1 MDRQA
6 NISGYQTGMG
16 GAMTTLE
23 GTVERITF
31 FNEETSFAVV
41 KMKLASGELVTVTG
55 ELPHL
60 YIGEKLRLTGQWVV
74 HKEYGKQ
81 FQVQTRESEIPTTEK
96 GIERFLASGFVKG
109 VRAATAKK
117 LVSRFGLSTLDVIE
131 NDPELVAEI
140 PGISLAKAKKI
151 AENVRAYSDIQR
163 IIVFL
168 QGIGIGPGYAMKIY
182 KRYQSEAVKLV
193 RENPYRLADEIIG
206 IGFKKADQIAQ
217 NLGIK
222 PDSPYR
228 IRAALRYL
236 MNELCNE
243 GHIFVDEQTLIDA
256 AVKELAVDSSP
267 VATEI
272 ETLIVEKELIRESKE
287 GRPILYLAPFY
298 YCEIGVAA
306 RLAEM
311 AQAQLKPVKIDTAK
325 ALEQF
330 SAEHQIQL
338 ASNQREAVLKSMDNA
353 LMVITG
359 GPGTGKTTIIKSILS
374 LLKKAGLRVALAAP
388 TGRAA
393 KRLAE
398 ATGEAAQTIHRLLG
412 FGSEKAE
419 GGRFQHDESEPLDKD
434 VLIVDEFSMVDL
446 MLFYHL
452 LKALAPGTRLIMVG
466 DVDQLPSVGPGTV
479 LRDLIASGQIT
490 AVRLNVIFRQSQ
502 ESMIIENAHRINRGE
517 FPQLVKST
525 DFFFMSEEKP
535 ENIIKLLPDLI
546 SRRIPGYLHCD
557 PVEDIQVLAP
567 MRRTLTG
574 VDNLNLVLQEALN
587 PKRPEIP
594 ELRHGAQV
602 FRLGD
607 KVMQI
612 KNNYQKLVFN
622 GDIGRIRELD
632 PEEQRLVV
640 GFQEVEGE
648 RLVEYEED
656 ELDQLVLSYA
666 ISVHKSQGN
675 EYPVVVM
682 PVTTQHF
689 LMLQRNLLYTA
700 VTRAKKM
707 VVLIGTKKA
716 IAIAVNNNRIEE
728 RNSFLQKRLRN
739 AFQGKS
745 E

>member
-1 MDRQA
+1 M
-6 NISGYQTGMG
+6 N
-16 GAMTTLE
+16 TLE

-31 FNEETSFAVV
+31 FNEENSYAVAKV
-41 KMKLASGELVTVTG
+41 RLSSGELVTVTG

-60 YIGEKLRLTGQWVV
+60 YVGEKLRLTGQWVE

-81 FQVQTRESEIPTTEK
+81 FQVHIRESEIPTTEK

-109 VRAATAKK
+109 VRSATAKK
-117 LVSRFGLSTLDVIE
+117 LVARFGVSALDVIE
-131 NDPELVAEI
+131 NDPERVAEI
-140 PGISLAKAKKI
+140 PGISLAKAQKMAQHIK
-151 AENVRAYSDIQR
+151 AYSDIQR

-182 KRYQSEAVKLV
+182 RRYQGEAVALV
-193 RENPYRLADEIIG
+193 RENPYRLADDIIG

-217 NLGIK
+217 NLGIQ

-243 GHIFVDEQTLIDA
+243 GHIFVDEHILTDA
-256 AVKELAVDSSP
+256 AVKELAVGELP
-267 VATEI
+267 VAAEI
-272 ETLIVEKELIRESKE
+272 ERLIVEKEFIREFHN
-287 GRPILYLAPFY
+287 GRSILYLAPFY
-298 YCEIGVAA
+298 YCETGVAA
-306 RLAEM
+306 RLAEL
-311 AQAQLKPVKIDTAK
+311 ARARLKPVTIDAMK
-325 ALEQF
+325 SLDRF
-330 SAEHQIQL
+330 SAEHRIQL
-338 ASNQREAVLKSMDNA
+338 APNQREAVLKSLDNG

-359 GPGTGKTTIIKSILS
+359 GPGTGKTTIVKAILS
-374 LLKKAGLRVALAAP
+374 LLKKAGLRSALAAP

-398 ATGEAAQTIHRLLG
+398 ATGEPAQTIHRLLG
-412 FGSEKAE
+412 FGSEKAD
-419 GGRFQHDESEPLDKD
+419 GGRFRHNESEPLDAE

-452 LKALAPGTRLIMVG
+452 LKAIAPGTRLIMVG

-490 AVRLNVIFRQSQ
+490 AVRLNVIFRQSR
-502 ESMIIENAHRINRGE
+502 ESMIVENAHRINRGE
-517 FPQLVKST
+517 FPQLVKSK
-525 DFFFMSEEKP
+525 DFFFMPEEKP
-535 ENIIKLLPDLI
+535 ENIVQLLPDLI

-574 VDNLNLVLQEALN
+574 VDHLNQVLQEALN
-587 PKRPEIP
+587 PKQPETL
-594 ELRHGAQV
+594 EFRYGSQV

-607 KVMQI
+607 KVMQV

-632 PEEQRLVV
+632 PEERRLVV

-656 ELDQLVLSYA
+656 EVDQLVLSYA

-728 RNSFLQKRLRN
+728 RNSLLQKRLIS
-739 AFQGKS
+739 AFQG
-745 E
+745 EA

>member
-1 MDRQA
+1 
-6 NISGYQTGMG
+6 MG
-16 GAMTTLE
+16 GAMNTLE

-31 FNEETSFAVV
+31 FNEENSYAVAKV
-41 KMKLASGELVTVTG
+41 RLSSGELVTVTG

-60 YIGEKLRLTGQWVV
+60 YVGEKLRLTGQWVE

-81 FQVQTRESEIPTTEK
+81 FQVHIRESEIPTTEK

-109 VRAATAKK
+109 VRSATAKK
-117 LVSRFGLSTLDVIE
+117 LVARFGVSALDVIE
-131 NDPELVAEI
+131 NDPERVAEI
-140 PGISLAKAKKI
+140 PGISLAKAQKMAQHIK
-151 AENVRAYSDIQR
+151 AYSDIQR

-182 KRYQSEAVKLV
+182 RRYQGEAVALV
-193 RENPYRLADEIIG
+193 RENPYRLADDIIG

-217 NLGIK
+217 NLGIQ

-243 GHIFVDEQTLIDA
+243 GHIFVDEHILTDA
-256 AVKELAVDSSP
+256 AVKELAVGELP
-267 VATEI
+267 VAAEI
-272 ETLIVEKELIRESKE
+272 ERLIVEKEFIREFHN
-287 GRPILYLAPFY
+287 GRSILYLAPFY
-298 YCEIGVAA
+298 YCETGVAA
-306 RLAEM
+306 RLAEL
-311 AQAQLKPVKIDTAK
+311 ARARLKPVTIDAMK
-325 ALEQF
+325 ALDRF
-330 SAEHQIQL
+330 SAEHRIQL
-338 ASNQREAVLKSMDNA
+338 APNQREAVLKSLDNG

-359 GPGTGKTTIIKSILS
+359 GPGTGKTTIVKAILS
-374 LLKKAGLRVALAAP
+374 LLKKAGLRSALAAP

-398 ATGEAAQTIHRLLG
+398 ATGEPAQTIHRLLG
-412 FGSEKAE
+412 FGSEKAD
-419 GGRFQHDESEPLDKD
+419 GGRFRHNESEPLDAE

-452 LKALAPGTRLIMVG
+452 LKAIAPGTRLIMVG

-490 AVRLNVIFRQSQ
+490 AVRLNVIFRQSR
-502 ESMIIENAHRINRGE
+502 ESMIVENAHRINRGE
-517 FPQLVKST
+517 FPQLVKSK
-525 DFFFMSEEKP
+525 DFFFMPEEKP
-535 ENIIKLLPDLI
+535 ENIVQLLPDLI

-574 VDNLNLVLQEALN
+574 VDHLNQVLQEALN
-587 PKRPEIP
+587 PKQPETL
-594 ELRHGAQV
+594 EFRYGSQV

-607 KVMQI
+607 KVMQV

-632 PEEQRLVV
+632 PEERRLVV

-656 ELDQLVLSYA
+656 EVDQLVLSYA

-728 RNSFLQKRLRN
+728 RNSLLQKRLIS
-739 AFQGKS
+739 AFQG
-745 E
+745 EA

>member
-1 MDRQA
+1 M
-6 NISGYQTGMG
+6 N
-16 GAMTTLE
+16 TLE

-31 FNEETSFAVV
+31 FNEENSYAVAKV
-41 KMKLASGELVTVTG
+41 RLSSGELVTVTG

-60 YIGEKLRLTGQWVV
+60 YVGEKLRLTGQWVE

-81 FQVQTRESEIPTTEK
+81 FQVHIRESEIPTTEK

-109 VRAATAKK
+109 VRSATAKK
-117 LVSRFGLSTLDVIE
+117 LVARFGVSALDVIE
-131 NDPELVAEI
+131 NDPERVAEI
-140 PGISLAKAKKI
+140 PGISLAKAQKMAQHIK
-151 AENVRAYSDIQR
+151 AYSDIQR

-182 KRYQSEAVKLV
+182 RRYQGEAVALV
-193 RENPYRLADEIIG
+193 RENPYRLADDIIG

-217 NLGIK
+217 NLGIQ

-243 GHIFVDEQTLIDA
+243 GHIFVDEHILTDA
-256 AVKELAVDSSP
+256 AVKELAVGELP
-267 VATEI
+267 VAAEI
-272 ETLIVEKELIRESKE
+272 ERLIVEKEFIREFHN
-287 GRPILYLAPFY
+287 GRSILYLAPFY
-298 YCEIGVAA
+298 YCETGVAA
-306 RLAEM
+306 RLAEL
-311 AQAQLKPVKIDTAK
+311 ARARLKPVTIDAMK
-325 ALEQF
+325 ALDRF
-330 SAEHQIQL
+330 SAEHRIQL
-338 ASNQREAVLKSMDNA
+338 APNQREAVLKSLDNG

-359 GPGTGKTTIIKSILS
+359 GPGTGKTTIVKAILS
-374 LLKKAGLRVALAAP
+374 LLKKAGLRSALAAP

-398 ATGEAAQTIHRLLG
+398 ATGEPAQTIHRLLG
-412 FGSEKAE
+412 FGSEKAD
-419 GGRFQHDESEPLDKD
+419 GGRFRHNESEPLDAE

-452 LKALAPGTRLIMVG
+452 LKAIAPGTRLIMVG

-490 AVRLNVIFRQSQ
+490 AVRLNVIFRQSR
-502 ESMIIENAHRINRGE
+502 ESMIVENAHRINRGE
-517 FPQLVKST
+517 FPQLVKSK
-525 DFFFMSEEKP
+525 DFFFMPEEKP
-535 ENIIKLLPDLI
+535 ENIVQLLPDLI

-574 VDNLNLVLQEALN
+574 VDHLNQVLQEALN
-587 PKRPEIP
+587 PKQPETL
-594 ELRHGAQV
+594 EFRYGSQV

-607 KVMQI
+607 KVMQV

-632 PEEQRLVV
+632 PEERRLVV

-656 ELDQLVLSYA
+656 EVDQLVLSYA

-728 RNSFLQKRLRN
+728 RNSLLQKRLIS
-739 AFQGKS
+739 AFQG
-745 E
+745 EA

>member
-1 MDRQA
+1 M
-6 NISGYQTGMG
+6 NI
-16 GAMTTLE
+16 LE

-31 FNEETSFAVV
+31 FNEETSYAVAKV
-41 KMKLASGELVTVTG
+41 KLASGELVAVTG

-60 YIGEKLRLTGQWVV
+60 YIGEKLRLKGQWVV

-81 FQVQTRESEIPTTEK
+81 FQVETRESEIPTTEK

-117 LVSRFGLSTLDVIE
+117 LVARFGLSTLDVIE

-151 AENVRAYSDIQR
+151 AQHVKAYSDIQR

-168 QGIGIGPGYAMKIY
+168 QGVGIGPGYAMKIY
-182 KRYQSEAVKLV
+182 QRYQGEAVKLV
-193 RENPYRLADEIIG
+193 QENPYRLADQIIG
-206 IGFKKADQIAQ
+206 IGFKTADQIAQ
-217 NLGIK
+217 NLGIM

-236 MNELCNE
+236 MGELCNE
-243 GHIFVDEQTLIDA
+243 GHIFVYEHTLMDA
-256 AVKELAVDSSP
+256 AVKELAIDESQI
-267 VATEI
+267 AAEI
-272 ETLIVEKELIRESKE
+272 ETLIGEKEFFRENNE
-287 GRPILYLAPFY
+287 GCSLLYLAPYY

-306 RLAEM
+306 RLAEL
-311 AQAQLKPVKIDTAK
+311 AQTPLKPVRIDAAK
-325 ALEQF
+325 LLDQF

-338 ASNQREAVLKSMDNA
+338 APNQREAVLKSMDNG

-374 LLKKAGLRVALAAP
+374 LLKKARLRTALAAP

-398 ATGEAAQTIHRLLG
+398 ATGEPAKTIHRLLG
-412 FGSEKAE
+412 FGSENTE
-419 GGRFQHDESEPLDKD
+419 GGRFQHNESEPLDAD

-452 LKALAPGTRLIMVG
+452 LKAIAPGTRLIMVG

-479 LRDLIASGQIT
+479 LRDLIASGQV
-490 AVRLNVIFRQSQ
+490 ASVRLNVIFRQSQ
-502 ESMIIENAHRINRGE
+502 ESLIIENAHRINRGE
-517 FPQLVKST
+517 FPQLVKSK
-525 DFFFMSEEKP
+525 DFFFMPEEKP
-535 ENIIKLLPDLI
+535 ENIVKLLPDLI
-546 SRRIPGYLHCD
+546 SRRIPGYLQCD

-587 PKRPEIP
+587 PKLPETL
-594 ELRHGAQV
+594 ELRHGSRL

-622 GDIGRIRELD
+622 GDIGRIRELE
-632 PEEQRLVV
+632 PEDRRMVI

-656 ELDQLVLSYA
+656 ELDQVVLSYA

-675 EYPVVVM
+675 EYPVVVI

-728 RNSFLQKRLRN
+728 RNSLLQKRLKR
-739 AFQGKS
+739 AFQEKNHWAG
-745 E
+745 

>member
-1 MDRQA
+1 M
-6 NISGYQTGMG
+6 N
-16 GAMTTLE
+16 TLE
-23 GTVERITF
+23 GTVKRITF
-31 FNEETSFAVV
+31 FNEENSYAVAKV
-41 KMKLASGELVTVTG
+41 RLSSGELVTVTG

-60 YIGEKLRLTGQWVV
+60 YVGEKLRLTGQWVE

-81 FQVQTRESEIPTTEK
+81 FQVHIRESEIPTTEK

-109 VRAATAKK
+109 VRSATAKK
-117 LVSRFGLSTLDVIE
+117 LVARFGVSALDVIE
-131 NDPELVAEI
+131 NDPERVAEI
-140 PGISLAKAKKI
+140 PGISLAKAQKMAQHIK
-151 AENVRAYSDIQR
+151 AYSDIQR

-182 KRYQSEAVKLV
+182 RRYQGEAVALV
-193 RENPYRLADEIIG
+193 RENPYRLADDIIG

-217 NLGIK
+217 NLGIQ

-243 GHIFVDEQTLIDA
+243 GHIFVDEHILTDA
-256 AVKELAVDSSP
+256 AVKELAVGELP
-267 VATEI
+267 VAAEI
-272 ETLIVEKELIRESKE
+272 ERLIVEKEFIREFHN
-287 GRPILYLAPFY
+287 GRSILYLAPFY
-298 YCEIGVAA
+298 YCETGVAA
-306 RLAEM
+306 RLAEL
-311 AQAQLKPVKIDTAK
+311 ARARLKPVTIDAMK
-325 ALEQF
+325 ALDRF
-330 SAEHQIQL
+330 SAEHRIQL
-338 ASNQREAVLKSMDNA
+338 APNQREAVLKSLDNG

-359 GPGTGKTTIIKSILS
+359 GPGTGKTTIVKAILS
-374 LLKKAGLRVALAAP
+374 LLKKAGLRSALAAP

-398 ATGEAAQTIHRLLG
+398 ATGEPAQTIHRLLG
-412 FGSEKAE
+412 FGSEKAD
-419 GGRFQHDESEPLDKD
+419 GGRFRHNESEPLDAE

-452 LKALAPGTRLIMVG
+452 LKAIAPGTRLIMVG

-490 AVRLNVIFRQSQ
+490 AVRLNVIFRQSR
-502 ESMIIENAHRINRGE
+502 ESMIVENAHRINRGE
-517 FPQLVKST
+517 FPQLVKSK
-525 DFFFMSEEKP
+525 DFFFMPEEKP
-535 ENIIKLLPDLI
+535 ENIVQLLPDLI

-574 VDNLNLVLQEALN
+574 VDHLNQVLQEALN
-587 PKRPEIP
+587 PKQPETL
-594 ELRHGAQV
+594 EFRYGSQV

-607 KVMQI
+607 KVMQV

-632 PEEQRLVV
+632 PEERRLVV

-656 ELDQLVLSYA
+656 EVDQLVLSYA

-728 RNSFLQKRLRN
+728 RNSLLQKRLIS
-739 AFQGKS
+739 AFQG
-745 E
+745 EA